1 MISAPRFCDQCGK
14 RLEKRLV
21 PAEGCYRMVCA
32 GCGEVTYR
40 NPKVL
45 VSTIVGCE
53 ERILLCRRAIAP
65 AVGKW
70 CLPGGFVE
78 CCEPLEVAAA
88 RETHEETGII
98 VNPGTLRLH
107 AVFTLT
113 DISEVYVSFLGV
125 AVDDATPLCGPEC
138 LDVGYF
144 DESNLPWNELAFSD
158 IGWFLRLYFREL
170 RSGRHAVH
178 FSRIDSAGVV
188 GRSYLTDQI
197 QEVNVQRASLNV
209 T

>member
-1 MISAPRFCDQCGK
+1 M
-14 RLEKRLV
+14 
-21 PAEGCYRMVCA
+21 
-32 GCGEVTYR
+32 YR

-53 ERILLCRRAIAP
+53 ESILLCRRAIAP

-70 CLPGGFVE
+70 SLPGGFVE

-88 RETHEETGII
+88 RETREETGVI
-98 VNPGTLRLH
+98 VNPGTLRFH

-113 DISEVYVSFLGV
+113 EISEVYVSFLGA
-125 AVDDATPLCGPEC
+125 AVDDVSPLCGSEC

-144 DESNLPWNELAFSD
+144 DESNLPWNELAYSD
-158 IGWFLRLYFREL
+158 IGWYLRLYFREL

-178 FSRIDSAGVV
+178 FSRSDSAGVV
-188 GRSYLTDQI
+188 GRSYLTGQI
-197 QEVNVQRASLNV
+197 QEINVQRASLNV